1 MENKEET
8 FFNEKVRY
16 TGAVMCDPDPGYF
29 YPLDE
34 AGELTFSDGRKYK
47 GPFNRGRME
56 GDNAT
61 FIYPNGDTYT
71 GSFYDNHFSNGTYT
85 VKSTGEQFIGT
96 FDSNGQPK
104 KGAWYDKNGNFLQ
117 NV

>member
-1 MENKEET
+1 MENKEEV
-8 FFNEKVRY
+8 FFNQTVKY
-16 TGAVMCDPDPGYF
+16 TGTVLTNPDPGRF
-29 YPLDE
+29 YPCDDK
-34 AGELTFSDGRKYK
+34 GELTFSDGRMYK

-71 GSFYDNHFSNGTYT
+71 GSFYDNHFSKGTYT
-85 VKSTGEQFIGT
+85 VKTTGEQFIGT

-104 KGAWYDKNGNFLQ
+104 KGAWYDKKGNFLQ